1 MQNDASRQI
10 NLELLSAMSGAAL
23 ATARFCVQSL
33 PSAAAAILTA
43 YLAPFGAPVAA
54 GLSALVGACAWAKAL
69 QRRSTLFPQ
78 PDRFI
83 GS

>member
-1 MQNDASRQI
+1 
-10 NLELLSAMSGAAL
+10 MSGAAL
-23 ATARFCVQSL
+23 ATARFCAQRF
-33 PSAAAAILTA
+33 PGAAAAVLTA

-54 GLSALVGACAWAKAL
+54 GLSALVGVCAWAKAL

-78 PDRFI
+78 QDRFI